1 MDIIFAPWRME
12 YIKAKKPE
20 GCVFCKSSIRCDEY
34 VIYEGKSCFVM
45 MNRFPYVCGHL
56 MIIPVRHISE
66 IEELTREERTEI
78 FALLDTSVKVIKEAM
93 NPHGFNIGLNIGK
106 AAGAGIEEH
115 IHMHV
120 IPRWEGD
127 ANFMT
132 AVSNVRILPEHML
145 TTAAKLA
152 PLFKKYHRED

>member
-1 MDIIFAPWRME
+1 MDMILAPWRME
-12 YIKAKKPE
+12 YIKSKKPE
-20 GCVFCKSSIRCDEY
+20 GCVFCKSSIRADEY

-45 MNRFPYVCGHL
+45 MNRYPYVCGHL
-56 MIIPVRHISE
+56 MIIPLRHISE
-66 IEELTREERTEI
+66 IKELTGEERTET
-78 FALLDTSVKVIKEAM
+78 FALMDTSVKVLKEAM
-93 NPHGFNIGLNIGK
+93 NPHGFNMGMNIGK
-106 AAGAGIEEH
+106 VAGAGIEEH

-132 AVSNVRILPEHML
+132 AVNNVRILPEDVL